1 MDSYNAKGTLGS
13 EPALVAM
20 IFVRDRDAE
29 GVIRLSL
36 SDLGI
41 QEAMFGNGGIAA
53 AIAELSQRTSPRLL
67 VVDIAG
73 LDEPE
78 KQVRELIEVCDSGT
92 GIVAVGDRNDIVL
105 YRNLRQIGVT
115 EYFFMPLVRSLVTKA
130 FNSVLT
136 GNHNER
142 AARTGKLIHVL
153 GLRGGVGATTLAVR
167 SAWHLSESRQRPLAF
182 VDLDLYGGDAALQ
195 MNVVPNNAL
204 NEALEHPE
212 RVDDLFL
219 ERGIIHVSKR
229 FDMLASLE
237 PLDAP
242 LDFAEDA
249 FLSLLETLLYRYRYV
264 FVDMPPTRAQ
274 GMMRVMHMP
283 GTLLLVSDGRL
294 ISARDVARWREK
306 IGPNTPE
313 RTTLHI
319 LNKNGAEGSLSLSD
333 FSRAA
338 GGEPD
343 VVIPYVRDVGAASN
357 LAVQTT
363 PEWPAYR
370 RGLTQV
376 LRHISGEAA
385 DTEPSLFQRL
395 FA

>member
-1 MDSYNAKGTLGS
+1 MDTYNPKGALGS

-20 IFVRDRDAE
+20 VFVRDRDAE
-29 GVIRLSL
+29 GVVRLSL

-41 QEAMFGNGGIAA
+41 QEAMFGNGDIAT

-78 KQVRELIEVCDSGT
+78 KQVRELIEICDSET
-92 GIVAVGDRNDIVL
+92 GIVAIGERNDIVL
-105 YRNLRQIGVT
+105 YRNLRQLGVA
-115 EYFFMPLVRSLVTKA
+115 EYFFTPLVRSLVTKA

-136 GNHNER
+136 GTHNER
-142 AARTGKLIHVL
+142 AARTGKLVHVL
-153 GLRGGVGATTLAVR
+153 GVRGGVGATTIAVR
-167 SAWHLSESRQRPLAF
+167 AAWHLAENRQRPVAF

-195 MNVVPNNAL
+195 LNVVPNNAL
-204 NEALEHPE
+204 HEALEHSE

-229 FDMLASLE
+229 LDMLASLE
-237 PLDAP
+237 PLDSP
-242 LDFAEDA
+242 LEFEEEA

-264 FVDMPPTRAQ
+264 FVDMPLARAQ
-274 GMMRVMHMP
+274 AMMRVMHMP
-283 GTLLLVSDGRL
+283 GTLLLVSDARL
-294 ISARDVARWREK
+294 VSARDVARWRDK

-313 RTTLHI
+313 RSTLHI
-319 LNKNGAEGSLSLSD
+319 LNKSGAEGSLSLSD
-333 FSRAA
+333 FARAA

-343 VVIPYVRDVGAASN
+343 AVVPYAHDVSAASN
-357 LAVQTT
+357 LAVQGVAD
-363 PEWPAYR
+363 WPAFK
-370 RGLTQV
+370 RGLGPI
-376 LRHISGEAA
+376 LRQISGEPVEAP
-385 DTEPSLFQRL
+385 PSLLARL

>member
-1 MDSYNAKGTLGS
+1 MDSYTPKGPLGS

-20 IFVRDRDAE
+20 TFVRDRDAE
-29 GVIRLSL
+29 GVVRLSL

-53 AIAELSQRTSPRLL
+53 AITELSNRTSPRLL

-92 GIVAVGDRNDIVL
+92 GIVAIGDRNDIVL
-105 YRNLRQIGVT
+105 YRNLRQIGVS
-115 EYFFMPLVRSLVTKA
+115 EYFFTPLVRSLVTKA

-136 GNHNER
+136 GTHNER
-142 AARTGKLIHVL
+142 SARTGKLIHVL

-167 SAWHLSESRQRPLAF
+167 SAWHLAENRQRPVAF
-182 VDLDLYGGDAALQ
+182 IDLDLYGGDAALQ
-195 MNVVPNNAL
+195 MNTVPNNAL
-204 NEALEHPE
+204 FEALEHPE

-237 PLDAP
+237 PLNAP
-242 LDFAEDA
+242 LQVEEES

-264 FVDMPPTRAQ
+264 FIDMPLMRAQ
-274 GMMRVMHMP
+274 SMMRVMHMP
-283 GTLLLVSDGRL
+283 SVLLLVSDARL
-294 ISARDVARWREK
+294 VSARDVARWREK

-313 RTTLHI
+313 RSTIHV

-333 FSRAA
+333 FARAA
-338 GGEPD
+338 GSEPD
-343 VVIPYVRDVGAASN
+343 VVIPYVRDVAAASN
-357 LAVQTT
+357 LAVQST
-363 PEWPAYR
+363 PELPAYR
-370 RGLTQV
+370 RGLSHV
-376 LRHISGEAA
+376 LRQISGEAA
-385 DTEPSLFQRL
+385 DVEPSLLQRL